1 MAGFVWR
8 RQQAFLCV
16 LRVGRRKARSR
27 VQKLAGNNKL
37 TLLANESMV
46 SLRIVCH
53 VTLMLH
59 LWL

>member
-1 MAGFVWR
+1 V
-8 RQQAFLCV
+8 FLCV

-27 VQKLAGNNKL
+27 VQVLAGNNKL
-37 TLLANESMV
+37 MLLANELMV